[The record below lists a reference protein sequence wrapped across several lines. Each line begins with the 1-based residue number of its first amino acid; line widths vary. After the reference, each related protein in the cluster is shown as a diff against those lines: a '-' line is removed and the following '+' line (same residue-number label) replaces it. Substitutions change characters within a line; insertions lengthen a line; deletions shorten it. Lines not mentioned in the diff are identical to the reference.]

1 MNTNIS
7 ETRDLIS
14 NVSLVSW
21 RLELEKASSKYHLTA
36 AWVAIVFDPVFAITD
51 YFNIQAHWGQ
61 LFVIRLAVS
70 CLTLGVLLLRKKF
83 QLPSFVIV
91 LVPFL
96 LISLQNA
103 YTFSLISSDVLLG
116 HCLNYMALLI
126 GGSMF
131 ILWPWPYSMMVVLLS
146 GAATAIFLS
155 LNPGLAFEDFFVK
168 GGLLLLAVGIFMVI
182 LIKARYD
189 LTVKE
194 IKARLALKA
203 SNDELEIQKAMVES
217 KNEKITDSIHYAKR
231 IQDSILG
238 HQSHIDTWFA
248 DAMVLFKPKDIL
260 SGDFYWFY
268 ENAEDRIKI
277 VIASDCTGHGV
288 PAAMMTVL
296 GNSILNEIVVQQKI
310 YDPDKILYELDARLI
325 ETFTS
330 KTAGETAIND
340 GMDVSILCFSESQI
354 TFAAAKNPL
363 YQVWNNTIESI
374 AGSKFPVGST
384 QYKTEKVF
392 EKHVLNIKR
401 GTKLYLHT
409 DGFQDQFG
417 GEKNTKYLTR
427 RFREFLLNT
436 STLPMAEQQRALEKE
451 FTAWKGNGR
460 QTDDVLII
468 GIQV

>member
-1 MNTNIS
+1 MNTNVS

-14 NVSLVSW
+14 KVSLISW
-21 RLELEKASSKYHLTA
+21 KLELEKASSNYHITA
-36 AWVAIVFDPVFAITD
+36 AWVAIIFDPLFAVTD
-51 YFNIQAHWGQ
+51 YFNIHDHWRQ
-61 LFVIRLAVS
+61 LLLIRLAVS
-70 CLTLGVLLLRKKF
+70 CLTFGLLLLRKKF
-83 QLPSFVIV
+83 QLPSFIIV

-103 YTFSLISSDVLLG
+103 YTFSLIGNDVLIG

-131 ILWPWPYSMMVVLLS
+131 ILWPWTYSVMVVLLS
-146 GAATAIFLS
+146 GAATAIFLR

-168 GGLLLLAVGIFMVI
+168 GGLLLLAVGVFMVI

-203 SNDELEIQKAMVES
+203 SNEELEIQKAMVES

-268 ENAEDRIKI
+268 ENTDEHVKI
-277 VIASDCTGHGV
+277 VIAADCTGHGV

-310 YDPDKILYELDARLI
+310 YEPDTILYELDARLI

-330 KTAGETAIND
+330 KTAGENAIND
-340 GMDVSILCFSESQI
+340 GMDVSILCFTRGEIIFS
-354 TFAAAKNPL
+354 AAKNPL
-363 YQVWNNTIESI
+363 YQVSDGALVTI

-384 QYKTEKVF
+384 QYKTEKIF
-392 EKHVLNIKR
+392 EKHTLRVKK

-427 RFREFLLNT
+427 RFRDFLVDN
-436 STLPMAEQQRALEKE
+436 STLSMTEQQRALENE
-451 FTAWKGNGR
+451 FVAWKGSGK

-468 GIQV
+468 GIEV